1 MSRSWRQRVLMMS
14 RIGIQTNLSFA
25 VRVQRAE
32 SFAGMNLNFVFASDL
47 AAVSLDQAD
56 ST

>member
-14 RIGIQTNLSFA
+14 RIGIQTNFSFA